1 MEIDND
7 KARFY
12 TYTEMRRG
20 KNAKEIYDALVE
32 VYHNESP
39 AYSTVRR
46 WVGDF
51 STGKRTSFKDE
62 PRCGRPISACGD
74 DNVML
79 VKQAVDEDP
88 HSTVR
93 EISYDME
100 ISVGSVH
107 HIISEILNYR
117 KIAAYWVPMKLN
129 HDQKAKRVEAAAAIL
144 HLLTE
149 IGEDRYDHY
158 ACEDET
164 WIRFDYEE
172 TSRSSRVWQ
181 PKGTP
186 RPQVYSNK
194 LTPRKTLVMIVFTA
208 NKRINVQALPYGQTI
223 NGETYASFIHTTGE
237 KWRTLRS
244 HPTKLDRIFW
254 QHDNA
259 RPHIKSCAKEL
270 IERRGVRLIYQSPY
284 SPDLNLC
291 DRWLNEYI
299 KGFMRSEKFDSSD
312 EVQERI
318 IEIMRST
325 DADVYRKEIDKLLS
339 HCQKVIN
346 AGGEYIT
353 PE

>member
-1 MEIDND
+1 MEIDNE

-12 TYTEMRRG
+12 VYIEMKRG
-20 KNAKEIYDALVE
+20 KRAKDIHEALIE
-32 VYHNESP
+32 VYSNEAP

-46 WVGDF
+46 WVNDF

-62 PRCGRPISACGD
+62 TRCGRPITACGD

-88 HSTVR
+88 ASSVR
-93 EISYDME
+93 GISYDLGL
-100 ISVGSVH
+100 SLGSVY
-107 HIISEILNYR
+107 HIITEILQYR
-117 KIAAYWVPMKLN
+117 KIASYWVPMKLN
-129 HDQKAKRVEAAAAIL
+129 NDQKAKRVEAASAIL
-144 HLLTE
+144 DRLTQ

-172 TSRSSRVWQ
+172 TSSSSRVWL

-194 LTPRKTLVMIVFTA
+194 LTPRKCLVMIVFTA
-208 NKRINVQALPYGQTI
+208 NKRINVQALPYGKTI
-223 NGETYASFIHTTGE
+223 DGETYAAFIHATGE

-244 HPTKLDRIFW
+244 HPTKLCQLLW

-259 RPHIKSCAKEL
+259 RPHIKSCVKEL
-270 IERRGVRLIYQSPY
+270 IERRGMNLIHQSPY
-284 SPDLNLC
+284 SPDLNIC
-291 DRWLNEYI
+291 DRWLNEYL
-299 KGFMRSEKFDSSD
+299 KGFLRSESFDSAE

-318 IEIMRST
+318 VEIMRSI
-325 DADVYRKEIDKLLS
+325 DVEVYQKEIDKLLL
-339 HCQKVIN
+339 HCQKVID

-353 PE
+353 PQ